1 MKVSR
6 EVVILNEYGMH
17 ARPASLFV
25 KVASRFESDIMVEKD
40 GTEVPGKSIMGIMTL
55 QASRG
60 TKLRIIA
67 EGEDAEDMI
76 AALVELIAG
85 KFEEA

>member
-1 MKVSR
+1 
-6 EVVILNEYGMH
+6 MH